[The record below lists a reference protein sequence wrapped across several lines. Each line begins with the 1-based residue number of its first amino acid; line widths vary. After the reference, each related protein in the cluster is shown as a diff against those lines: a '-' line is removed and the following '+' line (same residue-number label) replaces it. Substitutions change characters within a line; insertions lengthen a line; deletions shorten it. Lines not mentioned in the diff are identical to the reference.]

1 MPVRGLLEDERADG
15 HRDVQVVGGP
25 TGTVGAL
32 AVLAVAGLEFGVKA
46 EVDEGVLGGRGDDV
60 HRAAVA
66 AVAAIGAAARD
77 ELLAAETEAAVAS
90 VSGHDLDVDVVDE
103 HAVALMSA

>member
-1 MPVRGLLEDERADG
+1 VLPVPGFEL
-15 HRDVQVVGGP
+15 
-25 TGTVGAL
+25 
-32 AVLAVAGLEFGVKA
+32 GVKA
-46 EVDEGVLGGRGDDV
+46 EIDEGVLRGRRDDV
-60 HRAAVA
+60 DRAAAA

-103 HAVALMSA
+103 HAVVL